1 MVNVLCNDIY
11 KLFLSGNKAN
21 NRKLFDKVF
30 ELSRYFFQNP
40 VTVESLENLFELEKK
55 LMNSK
60 GSYKQLIEEHIFQ
73 ALSSSSLYCSPEQT
87 DNEYLTLN
95 EKLIEKATDINEKQK
110 YIMASKL
117 VGFAIEI
124 FKFKKARD
132 NFNSKRKSLSL
143 KVLGNISNYYDI
155 PEALELCLLSLKSK
169 KKTLILAALE
179 FQENYTR
186 NREIPLSSKVSRILD
201 KILLQTKDRS
211 VAVSALDVQIKA
223 GNIREF
229 EALSRIDEWK
239 EKNENDYW

>member
-1 MVNVLCNDIY
+1 M
-11 KLFLSGNKAN
+11 
-21 NRKLFDKVF
+21 F

-143 KVLGNISNYYDI
+143 KILGNISNYYDI

-186 NREIPLSSKVSRILD
+186 NREIPLSSEVSRILD

-211 VAVSALDVQIKA
+211 VAVSTLDIQIKA
-223 GNIREF
+223 GNISEF

-239 EKNENDYW
+239 KNENDYW

>member
-21 NRKLFDKVF
+21 NRRLFDKVF

-40 VTVESLENLFELEKK
+40 VTLESLQNLFELEKK

-60 GSYKQLIEEHIFQ
+60 GSHKQFIEEHIFQ

-110 YIMASKL
+110 YIVASKL
-117 VGFAIEI
+117 VGFAIEV
-124 FKFKKARD
+124 FKFKRARD
-132 NFNSKRKSLSL
+132 NFNNKRKALSL
-143 KVLGNISNYYDI
+143 QILGNISNYYDI

-186 NREIPLSSKVSRILD
+186 NRKIPLSSMVSKILD
-201 KILLQTKDRS
+201 KIILQTKNHS
-211 VAVSALDVQIKA
+211 VAVGALDLQVKT
-223 GNIREF
+223 GNISEF

-239 EKNENDYW
+239 EKNEYW